1 VRIRSDVERKRIH
14 GIGALERGRNG
25 IDHGLY
31 APDATEATYRRLT
44 ALARQVVGA
53 GLVAII
59 DATCLKRWQRDLFRD
74 LATALGVAFVIID
87 FATCDSTL
95 RGRIAQRAAE
105 GSDASDADLA
115 VLDHQLR
122 AREPLAPE
130 EQAFVVAYDAEA
142 PLERARQ
149 PDAWRAVRERIDA
162 ARPVASADRAAA
174 DPGLGAKVA
183 FLSRPESYSEP
194 TKAVDVLETHM
205 SWVFLT
211 ETTAWKLK
219 KPVRSRYLDFSTEAA
234 RRLDCEEELRL
245 NRRLSEGVY
254 LGSVPLALDADRG
267 LCLGAGDN
275 VVDWLVKM
283 RRLPGERM
291 LDRLLRE
298 RMLRCEDLVRA
309 IERLARFY
317 RDAAPVSMLPA
328 QYRARFVAEIAENR
342 RELGAPVYGLPLESI
357 EATCAQQ
364 LALLER
370 QPGLFD
376 ERVFT
381 GRIVEAHGDL
391 RPEHICLEE
400 RPQIIDCLEFSRELR
415 LLDPVDELGFLALE
429 CERLG
434 APELATTIFGTYT
447 AVTGDAPPAVLVH
460 FYQSY
465 RACVRAKIAIRH
477 LADTAPREPAK
488 WPAQARAYLTLA
500 RGHLERCTAA
510 ELGQAQPA
518 CSSTIEPP
526 L

>member
-1 VRIRSDVERKRIH
+1 V
-14 GIGALERGRNG
+14 
-25 IDHGLY
+25 
-31 APDATEATYRRLT
+31 
-44 ALARQVVGA
+44 
-53 GLVAII
+53 
-59 DATCLKRWQRDLFRD
+59 
-74 LATALGVAFVIID
+74 LGVAFVIID
-87 FATCDSTL
+87 VAARESTL
-95 RGRIAQRAAE
+95 RERVASRAAA

-115 VLDHQLR
+115 VLEHQLR
-122 AREPLAPE
+122 SREPLAPE
-130 EQAFVVAYDAEA
+130 EQVFVVTYDAEA

-162 ARPVASADRAAA
+162 ARPVAPADRVAA

-183 FLSRPESYSEP
+183 FLSRPESYAEP
-194 TKAVDVLETHM
+194 TQRVEVLETHM

-211 ETTAWKLK
+211 DTAAWKLK
-219 KPVRSRYLDFSTEAA
+219 KPVRSRYLDFSSETA
-234 RRLDCEEELRL
+234 RHLDCEEELRL

-254 LGSVPLALDADRG
+254 LGSVPLALDPEGG
-267 LCLGAGDN
+267 LRLGEGDK

-298 RMLRCEDLVRA
+298 RTLQREDFSRV
-309 IERLARFY
+309 IERLACFY
-317 RDAAPVSMLPA
+317 RDAAPVAMLPA

-342 RELGAPVYGLPLESI
+342 RELSAPVYGLPLEWV
-357 EATCAQQ
+357 EAICAQQ
-364 LALLER
+364 IALLER

-376 ERVFT
+376 ERAFT

-400 RPQIIDCLEFSRELR
+400 PPQVIDCLEFSRELR

-434 APELATTIFGTYT
+434 APELATTIFGIYT

-477 LADTAPREPAK
+477 LADAAPREPAK
-488 WPAQARAYLTLA
+488 WPTQARAYLALA
-500 RGHLERCTAA
+500 REHLQRGAA
-510 ELGQAQPA
+510 VELAPAQPP